1 MASMNKAAEL
11 LKKNKIVVYPTDTL
25 YGILGRALSRRV
37 VERIYRVKG
46 RDENKPFIILISAI
60 SDLNDFGIKLSDRK
74 SKFLNKIWPGPV
86 SVILPCTSTKF
97 SYLHRGTKGLAF
109 RMPKD
114 KELLKILSA
123 TGPLVAPSANPQGE
137 TPASN
142 INKAKKYFG
151 NKVDGYYGKNKKTG
165 KPSTIISL
173 VDTKP
178 KIIRQGVKK
187 VSLTFF

>member
-1 MASMNKAAEL
+1 MASMNKATEL

-25 YGILGRALSRRV
+25 YGILGRALSMHV

-46 RDENKPFIILISAI
+46 RDENKPFIVLISSI
-60 SDLNDFGIKLSDRK
+60 SDLNGFGIKLSDRQ

-97 SYLHRGTKGLAF
+97 SYLHRGTKSLAF

-114 KELLKILSA
+114 KELLRILNT

-142 INKAKKYFG
+142 VREAKKYFG
-151 NKVDGYYGKNKKTG
+151 NKIDGYYGNKKKAG

-173 VDTKP
+173 VGAKP

-187 VSLTFF
+187 VSLTSF

>member
-1 MASMNKAAEL
+1 MSVIDL
-11 LKKNKIVVYPTDTL
+11 LKNNKIVVYPTDTL
-25 YGILGRALSRRV
+25 YGILGRALSKIV

-46 RDENKPFIILISAI
+46 RDENKPFIILISSI
-60 SDLNDFGIKLSDRK
+60 SDLNDFGIRLSERQ

-97 SYLHRGTKGLAF
+97 SYLHRGTKCLAF

-114 KELLKILSA
+114 KELLRILSA

-137 TPASN
+137 IPASN
-142 INKAKKYFG
+142 INKAKKYFV
-151 NKVDGYYGKNKKTG
+151 NKVDGYYGKKKKAG

-173 VDTKP
+173 VGTKP
-178 KIIRQGVKK
+178 KIIRQGMKK
-187 VSLTFF
+187 ISLTSF